1 MPALLA
7 ALDRTG
13 YSLRLS
19 RTNRMRSGES
29 FGPAFET
36 SAGSFCLLRWRPP
49 PRPRLRPLAPSGVA
63 SVLGP
68 SASLMAALAGGSSSA
83 LVVLFVMV
91 AVTDLG
97 GDAPEVLARSAL
109 SLTGSS

>member
-1 MPALLA
+1 MPAFLA
-7 ALDRTG
+7 ALDRMG

-19 RTNRMRSGES
+19 RTIFMRSGES

-36 SAGSFCLLRWRPP
+36 SAGSFCLFRWRAP

-68 SASLMAALAGGSSSA
+68 LVFLVAASARRAGSGF
-83 LVVLFVMV
+83 VVPFLTI
-91 AVTDLG
+91 AGTGTDS
-97 GDAPEVLARSAL
+97 DFD
-109 SLTGSS
+109 